1 MVGCLCFAEVDCA
14 PFARGKKKKEKKGKE
29 KKKKRK
35 KRKKKEKKD
44 PRLEPHRY
52 PRLVNIKN
60 PDPSRDP
67 RLFSHPREGRSRGVF
82 GATLKSR
89 RASPAVLN
97 LATTAKKCSGS
108 FISFLDVDD
117 WWVPEKLE
125 LQINYFK
132 NEDDIGLVYSKYL
145 IYNQKTKNKKLVAN
159 NNLPEGYITE
169 HLLEEY
175 KIGILTVMIKREL
188 LDEFNVYFNPEYNII
203 GDFDFNIKLSKQVK
217 FGCIQKPL
225 AFYRLHGENL
235 SLKNLNEEI
244 KELEHWAKNQF
255 ISDKKNTKVSN
266 KMNNLILYKKIYL
279 NISENKRFTALKKI
293 FTYPNNFLKVKLI
306 ILLFTPLFMLK
317 RFNVLG

>member
-1 MVGCLCFAEVDCA
+1 MQINKQPLVSIIMNCHNGEAYLSKSIQSVLSQNYKNWELIFWDNSSNDNSKKILQEFSDKRIKYFKADH
-14 PFARGKKKKEKKGKE
+14 FTKLYQAR
-29 KKKKRK
+29 
-35 KRKKKEKKD
+35 
-44 PRLEPHRY
+44 
-52 PRLVNIKN
+52 
-60 PDPSRDP
+60 
-67 RLFSHPREGRSRGVF
+67 
-82 GATLKSR
+82 
-89 RASPAVLN
+89 N
-97 LATTAKKCSGS
+97 LAIKKCSGS